1 MLKNLVSINKFES
14 NSDSFGSIAS
24 GLCLAHC
31 IATPLLFAIQPLS
44 IHAETPVW
52 WSSIDIIFLVIS
64 FFAVYASGKNT
75 SKKWVAYALWTS
87 FIILT
92 AAILNEKL
100 ELFHLGELVVYIPA
114 IALVGLHL
122 YNRKYCKCEDDTC
135 CATE

>member
-1 MLKNLVSINKFES
+1 MLKNLATINKLEK
-14 NSDSFGSIAS
+14 NSDSLGSIAS
-24 GLCLAHC
+24 GLCLIHC

-44 IHAETPVW
+44 AHAETPGW
-52 WSSIDIIFLVIS
+52 WSSIDIIFLVVS
-64 FFAVYASGKNT
+64 FFAVYASTKNS
-75 SKKWVAYALWTS
+75 SKKWVAFGLWMN
-87 FIILT
+87 FIALT